1 VKKQTVSEID
11 EIQILEK
18 KKKISQS
25 LILDKNENDFMNE
38 TSGQI
43 P

>member
-1 VKKQTVSEID
+1 MKKQTVSEID
-11 EIQILEK
+11 EIQILEQK
-18 KKKISQS
+18 DKISQS
-25 LILDKNENDFMNE
+25 LILDKNENDLMNE

>member
-1 VKKQTVSEID
+1 MKKQTVSEID

-18 KKKISQS
+18 KEKISQS